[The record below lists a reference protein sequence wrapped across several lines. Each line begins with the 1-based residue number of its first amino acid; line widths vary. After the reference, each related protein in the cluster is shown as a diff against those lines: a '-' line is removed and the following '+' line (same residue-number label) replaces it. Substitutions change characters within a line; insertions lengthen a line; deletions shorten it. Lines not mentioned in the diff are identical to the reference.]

1 MNGAARAKLLFCLLD
16 QDVFVAVAALDVA
29 LDCKTVRMFA
39 YSSTR
44 QQPNGRVT
52 LAQFARVRLLRHALP
67 ISLLFCS
74 LSPLSITRFYV
85 LFE

>member
-44 QQPNGRVT
+44 QQPNGRVR
-52 LAQFARVRLLRHALP
+52 LAQFALKTLTPRFTDFFTVLQ
-67 ISLLFCS
+67 
-74 LSPLSITRFYV
+74 SIAA
-85 LFE
+85 

>member
-29 LDCKTVRMFA
+29 LDRKTVRMFA

-44 QQPNGRVT
+44 QQPNGRVR
-52 LAQFARVRLLRHALP
+52 LA
-67 ISLLFCS
+67 
-74 LSPLSITRFYV
+74 
-85 LFE
+85 